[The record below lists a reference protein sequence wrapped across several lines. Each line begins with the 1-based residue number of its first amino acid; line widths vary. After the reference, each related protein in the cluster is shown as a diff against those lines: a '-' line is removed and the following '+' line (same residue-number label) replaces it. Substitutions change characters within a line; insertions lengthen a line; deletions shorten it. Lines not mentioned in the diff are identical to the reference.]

1 MTQRRSR
8 SEDVLAVLAE
18 RARRTAPLDVL
29 RVITDEGT
37 QRRKEDSMRKQ
48 LTVVTAL
55 AVVAASAAPA
65 AARPDVP
72 FPPGTSDAAQ
82 GGYESPPPA
91 GTAVATD
98 LRGEFARERPAAVAD
113 RTSAANSPARPR
125 NRLSRS
131 PSRSRRR
138 RRTGSTGR
146 RSGSVRAA
154 DWSPSS
160 RPAESC

>member
-1 MTQRRSR
+1 
-8 SEDVLAVLAE
+8 
-18 RARRTAPLDVL
+18 
-29 RVITDEGT
+29 
-37 QRRKEDSMRKQ
+37 MRKQ

-65 AARPDVP
+65 AARPVVP

-82 GGYESPPPA
+82 AGYESPPAA

-98 LRGEFARERPAAVAD
+98 LRGESPASDAAGAVATDLRGDAARERPPPPWRPTCAA
-113 RTSAANSPARPR
+113 TPPSRPR

-131 PSRSRRR
+131 PSTSRRR

-146 RSGSVRAA
+146 RSASVRAA
-154 DWSPSS
+154 AWSPFS